1 MTTTTVTVDRA
12 SLALQD
18 LVGAERAQVEAGLD
32 AGGWPWSKPLS
43 LLIDALVLIEEADKA

>member
-1 MTTTTVTVDRA
+1 MTTTTVDRA